1 MPPHKIR
8 RTLISTSLTFCTL
21 AIVGGMTYWLWP
33 GSSTTI
39 AATASTVPVN
49 AIEIGRRDVPVLL
62 NAIGNVRSLRSV
74 DIRPQVDGLLL
85 ELPVREG
92 AQVKQGDL
100 LARIDDRAIVAALE
114 AAKAQQ
120 AVVQAQLASATLDL
134 KRYREL
140 ASTQAVSVQTLDQQT
155 ALVAQLRATVKSQ
168 QAAVS
173 AAQVQLSHTRIH
185 APADGRIGIH
195 NLHEGNYVRASDAQ
209 ALFSLVQVDPISIEF
224 ALPQAHLPQLRALLA
239 STNKSSVLLRAYS
252 GDGGPLLGEGPL
264 DLIDNRVSDATGTVR
279 IKGTVANS
287 QGHLWPDQS
296 VVITLQVG
304 TLQDALV
311 VPQKA
316 LRQGAKGSFVWR
328 LNEGKATPQP
338 VQVTYA
344 DSDIAVV
351 EGIQPGDRVVT
362 DGYSR
367 LRPGA
372 AVNILDDNNTAV
384 IPVAS
389 LSTP

>member
-1 MPPHKIR
+1 
-8 RTLISTSLTFCTL
+8 
-21 AIVGGMTYWLWP
+21 MTYWLWP

-239 STNKSSVLLRAYS
+239 STNKSSALLRAYS

>member
-33 GSSTTI
+33 GSSMTT
-39 AATASTVPVN
+39 TTTTPTVPVS
-49 AIEIGRRDVPVLL
+49 AIEIGHRDVPVLL

-92 AQVKQGDL
+92 AQVRQGDL

-120 AVVQAQLASATLDL
+120 TVVQAQLASATLDL

-140 ASTQAVSVQTLDQQT
+140 ASTQAVSAQTLDQQI
-155 ALVAQLRATVKSQ
+155 ALVAQLQATLKSQ

-185 APADGRIGIH
+185 APADGRIGLH

-209 ALFSLVQVDPISIEF
+209 ALFSLVQLDPISIEF
-224 ALPQAHLPQLRALLA
+224 ALPQARLPQLQALMA
-239 STNKSSVLLRAYS
+239 SADKSSVQLRAYS
-252 GDGGPLLGEGPL
+252 GEGGTLLGEGPL

-287 QGHLWPDQS
+287 QWHLWPDQS
-296 VVITLQVG
+296 VVITLQAG

-338 VQVTYA
+338 VQVTYS

-351 EGIQPGDRVVT
+351 EGIQPGDQVVT

-367 LRPGA
+367 LRPGSE
-372 AVNILDDNNTAV
+372 VTILQATDTA
-384 IPVAS
+384 IAPVAS
-389 LSTP
+389 RSTP

>member
-33 GSSTTI
+33 GSSMTT
-39 AATASTVPVN
+39 TTTTPTVPVS

-92 AQVKQGDL
+92 AQVRKGDL

-114 AAKAQQ
+114 AAKAQR

-140 ASTQAVSVQTLDQQT
+140 ASAQAVSAQTLDQQI
-155 ALVAQLRATVKSQ
+155 ALVAQLQATLKSQ

-173 AAQVQLSHTRIH
+173 AAQVLLSHTRIH
-185 APADGRIGIH
+185 APADGRIGLH

-209 ALFSLVQVDPISIEF
+209 ALFSLVQLDPISIEF
-224 ALPQAHLPQLRALLA
+224 ALPQARLPELRALMA
-239 STNKSSVLLRAYS
+239 SADKSMAQLRAYS
-252 GDGGPLLGEGPL
+252 GDGGTLLGEGAL

-287 QGHLWPDQS
+287 QWHLWPDQS
-296 VVITLQVG
+296 VVITLQAG

-316 LRQGAKGSFVWR
+316 LRQGAKGAFVWR

-338 VQVTYA
+338 VQVTYS

-351 EGIQPGDRVVT
+351 EGIQPGDQVVI

-367 LRPGA
+367 LRPGSEVSILQA
-372 AVNILDDNNTAV
+372 ADTA
-384 IPVAS
+384 ITPVARR
-389 LSTP
+389 STP